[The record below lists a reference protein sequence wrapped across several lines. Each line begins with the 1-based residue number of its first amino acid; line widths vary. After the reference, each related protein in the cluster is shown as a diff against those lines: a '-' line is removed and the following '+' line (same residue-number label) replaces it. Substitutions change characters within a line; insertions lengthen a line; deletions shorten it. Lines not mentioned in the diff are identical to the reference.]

1 MYNQVEEVCTNYGKI
16 DIMWFDFSYDDMRGE
31 KWGATRLIDMVRRLQ
46 PGIIIDNRLEVSGEE
61 EDLCMNAI
69 RHRIMAIL

>member
-46 PGIIIDNRLEVSGEE
+46 PGIIIDNRLEVECEE
-61 EDLCMNAI
+61 WRSICTNDDT
-69 RHRIMAIL
+69 RRFSD